1 MFLILYSI
9 TVLVFLYKCLYK
21 FTFVGPFCNGSDY
34 WNKVHFVG
42 SLNFA
47 EIWFAILT
55 VCFVSKS
62 FRLVYLGLK
71 LKNNNNF
78 TVHTLYAQNT
88 HTIIAQLDEINFV
101 AIKKLDHD
109 SCLAT

>member
-1 MFLILYSI
+1 MVHFANRS
-9 TVLVFLYKCLYK
+9 
-21 FTFVGPFCNGSDY
+21 NY

-47 EIWFAILT
+47 EIWFAILI

-71 LKNNNNF
+71 LKNNNNM
-78 TVHTLYAQNT
+78 TVHTLYIYYGITGYGVSSPGIQN
-88 HTIIAQLDEINFV
+88 
-101 AIKKLDHD
+101 
-109 SCLAT
+109 